1 MKVILPTQ
9 SKQKYLLD
17 LLKTNKTLG
26 DTSFVS
32 LSVFLNGLVEV
43 NRDALLVRIYKAL
56 NTLKEDPSV
65 LILKEIL
72 GYPMIAESFLNFIT
86 KMAEEGWTLE
96 DLPLRS
102 DKEKALHYILS
113 KLLGESFEVFNQ
125 WKAFESLDLRDVEVL
140 ENAYSF
146 AQNKRLTKAKERG
159 LRIISIAEKK
169 SLRKLYFANT
179 PRSEAQAAVQEILQS
194 SIAYEDTSIVCLDP
208 GLMSQVESFLK
219 QYEVPYQKVGHGNPH
234 PIFRFFRDTLHFVVE
249 PNLSHFVDLVHN
261 DVYDFSYKQS
271 LLTYCEAF
279 KPDLMDLMQP
289 LNHVSTAFNEPKLD
303 ELLSKKAYL
312 DLESEAETA
321 LNDHREELIALMS
334 AKPHSIVETL
344 SHVFNF
350 VVSVVSETDE
360 NVSALYAL
368 KELIEGAHYDALD
381 GVSSWLELVDHQ
393 VLNLTLSAKTK
404 SGVILT
410 DLSHGL
416 IPGIKKQIW
425 LSCTQAF
432 YPQVKTNSGL
442 FDEDYVLGIKGYDV
456 KERYDFHM
464 ANLEKLQKSSDELIY
479 SYAIGSYE
487 GKAQRLAYELEKE
500 LEGIE
505 ATRWALVETNP
516 LQEKKVVQLK
526 PELAQALYF
535 EKGLEGSVSSFETY
549 FRCPYQYFLKR
560 GLKLRED
567 EELNLNR
574 LSLGNLLHALLE
586 SAVKLKGA
594 QYASYLYENLTE
606 LTKPYIAALERLF
619 PSEKESLRLVE
630 LKSLAIL
637 KLSLIFLMDKENATE
652 FKASVVEKPFDL
664 AFPLSSGHAIHFKG
678 IIDRI
683 DLRNKDAVIIDYKS
697 SMTTFT
703 ESQFNAGIKLQLPTY
718 AWALQAEGLKPKAA
732 LYFGLSPEKIEL
744 SADPSFDVKAE
755 VLKSR
760 RLKGM
765 IFSKDEGIDTEG
777 SHIVGFGLSSKGL
790 KYPTPYNLEA
800 LVHELQ
806 VLYDEMERGL
816 KSGNILKQNKDKS
829 CLYCPYKGFCQ
840 YKGPVIKIAHV
851 STKDSK
857 VLDK

>member
-9 SKQKYLLD
+9 SKQKYVLD

-43 NRDALLVRIYKAL
+43 NREALLVRIYKVL

-65 LILKEIL
+65 SILKEIL
-72 GYPMIAESFLNFIT
+72 GYPMIAESFINFIV

-102 DKEKALHYILS
+102 DKEKTLYYILS
-113 KLLGESFEVFNQ
+113 KVLLESVEPFQQ
-125 WKAFESLDLRDVEVL
+125 WKAFEDLSLEDVEVL
-140 ENAYSF
+140 ENVYSF
-146 AQNKRLTKAKERG
+146 AQTQRLLKAQDRG
-159 LRIISIAEKK
+159 LSFIPIYENKAR
-169 SLRKLYFANT
+169 RKLYFANT

-194 SIAYEDTSIVCLDP
+194 SIAYEECSIVCLDP

-219 QYEVPYQKVGHGNPH
+219 QYELPYQKVGHGNPH
-234 PIFRFFRDTLHFVVE
+234 PIFRFFSDTLHFVLE
-249 PNLSHFVDLVHN
+249 PNLSHFVDLIHN

-279 KPDLMDLMQP
+279 KPDLIDLTQP
-289 LNHVSTAFNEPKLD
+289 LNHISTTFNDPKLD
-303 ELLSKKAYL
+303 ELLSKKSYL
-312 DLESEAETA
+312 DLETEAETA
-321 LNDHREELIALMS
+321 LKDHREELIVLMS
-334 AKPHSIVETL
+334 TKPQSIVETL
-344 SHVFNF
+344 SLVFNF
-350 VVSVVSETDE
+350 VVSSVSDSEE

-368 KELIEGAHYDALD
+368 KELIEASHYDALE
-381 GVSSWLELVDHQ
+381 GISSWVELVDHQ
-393 VLNLTLSAKTK
+393 VLNLTLSAKAQ

-442 FDEDYVLGIKGYDV
+442 FDEDYVLGIKDYDL

-464 ANLEKLQKSSDELIY
+464 RNLEKLQKSSDEIIY

-505 ATRWALVETNP
+505 ATRWALVELNP
-516 LQEKKVVQLK
+516 IKEKKVFELK

-567 EELNLNR
+567 EELSLNR

-586 SAVKLKGA
+586 GAVKLKGA

-606 LTKPYIAALERLF
+606 LTEPYIAALERLF

-637 KLSLIFLMDKENATE
+637 KLSLIFLMDKEHATE
-652 FKASVVEKPFDL
+652 FKASIVEKPFDL
-664 AFPLSSGHAIHFKG
+664 NFPLSSGNAIHIKG
-678 IIDRI
+678 IIDRV
-683 DLRNKDAVIIDYKS
+683 DLRNNDAVIVDYKS
-697 SMTTFT
+697 STTTFT
-703 ESQFNAGIKLQLPTY
+703 ESQFSAGIKLQLPTY
-718 AWALQAEGLKPKAA
+718 AWALQSEGLKPKAT

-744 SADPSFDVKAE
+744 SADPSFDVNAE

-765 IFSKDEGIDTEG
+765 IFSRDEGIDTEG

-790 KYPTPYNLEA
+790 KFPKPYNLEA
-800 LVHELQ
+800 ILHELQ
-806 VLYDEMERGL
+806 VLYDEMEKGL
-816 KSGNILKQNKDKS
+816 RSGNILKQNKDKS
-829 CLYCPYKGFCQ
+829 CLYCPFKGFCQ